1 MRKIIIIPIIII
13 KNKIIEIKLIIIIY
27 IKNLTDET
35 LVYNLDIMSI
45 YQIYLKIFILNKMI
59 FLFT

>member
-1 MRKIIIIPIIII
+1 MRKIIIIPIIIL

-45 YQIYLKIFILNKMI
+45 YQIYLKICILNKII